1 VVGSQGGDN
10 HQIDLTRRYSSPLQT
25 VNSRQIRQVARGLM
39 IGRFAALVDASSLD
53 DPLTV
58 ATQGGQVFVG
68 HLLLRKTDPRG
79 GD

>member
-1 VVGSQGGDN
+1 
-10 HQIDLTRRYSSPLQT
+10 
-25 VNSRQIRQVARGLM
+25 M